1 MTELKMMDFFAKWCG
16 PCRTLSP
23 TIDSL
28 KEEYENSGITNL
40 KILKIDVDQETDLAQ
55 KYNIRSIPTIIFER
69 DGEVLERVQGIQSK
83 ESLKSKIQNYLEQ

>member
-1 MTELKMMDFFAKWCG
+1 MKILFKIK
-16 PCRTLSP
+16 
-23 TIDSL
+23 IDSL